1 MNRFVSASLVILAC
15 FFGQAAIAQDKAPE
29 GDSEAAI
36 AKAGSAETCDS
47 RPVINKKSLKIRG
60 YDVVEQVELTGF
72 GPGWSAVLLKLAL
85 PEAENQ
91 ALAAVNRLYILD
103 GDRIEFDSF
112 SFDAIE
118 DGIEPSVSTRTFFQM
133 KWEVTMKGK
142 APSGLLLTG
151 IVPRQ
156 LPGDKIRVATRT
168 LVLTWSKGNGFHE
181 SADVVS
187 REPARLNGGT
197 LTVPVN

>member
-1 MNRFVSASLVILAC
+1 MKKIAVACLVAASFL
-15 FFGQAAIAQDKAPE
+15 FSNMSTAQEALPE
-29 GDSEAAI
+29 GGAECVPKADAVAAPV
-36 AKAGSAETCDS
+36 DN

-60 YDVVEQVELTGF
+60 YDVIEQVELAQF

-85 PEAENQ
+85 PEAENE
-91 ALAAVNRLYILD
+91 ALAEVSRLYILE

-112 SFDAIE
+112 AFDAIE
-118 DGIEPSVSTRTFFQM
+118 DGIEPSVSTRTFFRM

-142 APSGLLLTG
+142 SPGGLILTG

-168 LVLTWSKGNGFHE
+168 LVLTWSKANGFRE
-181 SADVVS
+181 VADVVS
-187 REPARLNGGT
+187 REPARVNGGIM
-197 LTVPVN
+197 TVTVN